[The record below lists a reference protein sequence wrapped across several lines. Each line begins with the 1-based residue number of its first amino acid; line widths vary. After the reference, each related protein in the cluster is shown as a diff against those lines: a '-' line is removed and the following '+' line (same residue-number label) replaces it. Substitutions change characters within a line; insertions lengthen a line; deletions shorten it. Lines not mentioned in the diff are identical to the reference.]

1 MEENKV
7 LRVTPRSLP
16 VTDTEVLGEAQA
28 WLVLCYREGLE
39 RRVGWLSD
47 QKHLWFLLQLDSY
60 KRTLRP
66 KQHVKRRSQLNGAIL
81 NCKR

>member
-16 VTDTEVLGEAQA
+16 VTETEVLGEAQA
-28 WLVLCYREGLE
+28 WLVLCNREGLE

-47 QKHLWFLLQLDSY
+47 QKRL
-60 KRTLRP
+60 
-66 KQHVKRRSQLNGAIL
+66 
-81 NCKR
+81 